1 MMAKKILSLAHRGF
15 SGYYPENTRVAFEAA
30 VEKTNCDGFE
40 SDVHF
45 SKDGKLVII
54 HDPVLDRTS
63 NGTGYVKD
71 YTYEE
76 LLQFDLGAWKGE
88 EFAGQRMMTWADLLD
103 FCKQTH
109 KVCNLEIKN
118 YEVFYPGLEEAVIRE
133 IERFQMQDQVFLS
146 SFNHVSMEACKRMNP
161 EIRTGLLYDKPVH
174 NAEFYFSQT
183 ISDAIHPR
191 WCLLQY
197 QRHLTDVYHQLG
209 KEVNTWTVNTEEDVR
224 DMISQGVDCIIS
236 NYPDMAG
243 RLLAAHNA
251 TVEA

>member
-109 KVCNLEIKN
+109 KVCNLEIWAECFGREPANIRKQDS
-118 YEVFYPGLEEAVIRE
+118 YEINAIMAKLEGWKRYDGNKSGKLSFKDYGSQVAYVRLE
-133 IERFQMQDQVFLS
+133 I
-146 SFNHVSMEACKRMNP
+146 
-161 EIRTGLLYDKPVH
+161 
-174 NAEFYFSQT
+174 
-183 ISDAIHPR
+183 
-191 WCLLQY
+191 
-197 QRHLTDVYHQLG
+197 
-209 KEVNTWTVNTEEDVR
+209 VN
-224 DMISQGVDCIIS
+224 SK
-236 NYPDMAG
+236 
-243 RLLAAHNA
+243 
-251 TVEA
+251 